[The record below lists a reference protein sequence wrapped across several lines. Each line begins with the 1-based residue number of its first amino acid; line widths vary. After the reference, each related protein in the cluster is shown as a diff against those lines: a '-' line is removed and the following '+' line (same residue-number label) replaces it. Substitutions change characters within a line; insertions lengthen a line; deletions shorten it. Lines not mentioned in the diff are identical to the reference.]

1 MVVRGKGGKVIKVPF
16 TVGAGRGCMYLK
28 PFRKW
33 SKVGPTVYC
42 TKQAQ
47 KAHTNDLEKGPTK
60 EYYCQLCYT
69 TVRFKVPMVD
79 KRCMGLTQEGPRM
92 MH

>member
-1 MVVRGKGGKVIKVPF
+1 MYVLEALSQMEQGGSHGI
-16 TVGAGRGCMYLK
+16 LH
-28 PFRKW
+28 
-33 SKVGPTVYC
+33 
-42 TKQAQ
+42 QASP
-47 KAHTNDLEKGPTK
+47 NNLEKDPTK

-79 KRCMGLTQEGPRM
+79 KRCMGLTHEGPRM